1 MQEKI
6 NKLILLIIIGGFYSA
21 GIGFFTILVDFIFNT
36 NIWYSLISLLL
47 SENPLLRIISIP
59 IFFLII
65 GLLGELIFPL
75 IGEKKRFTFI
85 DAFQNYS
92 KTKKKSAKDYI
103 KAVDKL
109 SEDMDKIERINRP
122 LTVKI
127 KDFFDE
133 YKTYIILFII
143 LAGASVL
150 LTP

>member
-21 GIGFFTILVDFIFNT
+21 GIGFSTILVDFIINT

-75 IGEKKRFTFI
+75 TGEKKRFTFI

-122 LTVKI
+122 LTIKI

-143 LAGASVL
+143 LTGASVL

>member
-21 GIGFFTILVDFIFNT
+21 GIGFLTILVDFIFNT
-36 NIWYSLISLLL
+36 NIWYSLTLLLL

-65 GLLGELIFPL
+65 GFLGELIFPL
-75 IGEKKRFTFI
+75 IDEKKRFTFI
-85 DAFQNYS
+85 DVFQNYS
-92 KTKKKSAKDYI
+92 KTKKKTAKDYI

-122 LTVKI
+122 LTIKI

>member
-21 GIGFFTILVDFIFNT
+21 GIGFLTILVDFIFNT
-36 NIWYSLISLLL
+36 NIWYSLTLLLL

-65 GLLGELIFPL
+65 GFLGELIFPL

-85 DAFQNYS
+85 DVFQNYS
-92 KTKKKSAKDYI
+92 KTKKKTAKDYI

-122 LTVKI
+122 LTIKI

>member
-21 GIGFFTILVDFIFNT
+21 GIGFLTILVDFIFNT

-75 IGEKKRFTFI
+75 IGEKKR
-85 DAFQNYS
+85 
-92 KTKKKSAKDYI
+92 
-103 KAVDKL
+103 
-109 SEDMDKIERINRP
+109 
-122 LTVKI
+122 
-127 KDFFDE
+127 
-133 YKTYIILFII
+133 
-143 LAGASVL
+143 
-150 LTP
+150 

>member
-21 GIGFFTILVDFIFNT
+21 GIGFLTILVDFIFNT
-36 NIWYSLISLLL
+36 NIWYSLTLLLL

-65 GLLGELIFPL
+65 GLLGELIFSL
-75 IGEKKRFTFI
+75 IGEKKRYTFI

-122 LTVKI
+122 LTIKI

-143 LAGASVL
+143 LAGASIL

>member
-1 MQEKI
+1 M
-6 NKLILLIIIGGFYSA
+6 ILFYHFDFLL
-21 GIGFFTILVDFIFNT
+21 FFAYRLNQFD
-36 NIWYSLISLLL
+36 
-47 SENPLLRIISIP
+47 
-59 IFFLII
+59 FLII

-75 IGEKKRFTFI
+75 IGEKKRYTFI

-122 LTVKI
+122 LTIKI

-143 LAGASVL
+143 LSL
-150 LTP
+150 FIIIF